1 VNERARTLERIDHA
15 LAEVSAIESALR
27 SARCGH
33 PQAIDRT
40 DLGRRFRAIAHA
52 APGHH
57 AFAPVE
63 ELAGLA
69 VQVTEGTDRN
79 VLLSEQG
86 IEVVQH
92 AADVL
97 SLLLRDM
104 GHQILGRRAAN
115 VAPVAGAL
123 RERLE
128 YMLPPVDPGQP

>member
-1 VNERARTLERIDHA
+1 VSDRAQTLERIDHA

-27 SARCGH
+27 AARRGY
-33 PQAIDRT
+33 PPAIDRS

-52 APGHH
+52 VPEHH
-57 AFAPVE
+57 AFAPVQ

-69 VQVTEGTDRN
+69 EKVTDGADRN

-92 AADVL
+92 TADVL

-115 VAPVAGAL
+115 MAPVAGAL

-128 YMLPPVDPGQP
+128 HLLTPR

>member
-1 VNERARTLERIDHA
+1 MSERAQTLERIDHA
-15 LAEVSAIESALR
+15 LAEVSAIELALR
-27 SARCGH
+27 MAHRGD
-33 PQAIDRT
+33 PPAIDRS

-52 APGHH
+52 VSGHH

-69 VQVTEGTDRN
+69 VRFTEGADRS
-79 VLLSEQG
+79 VLLTEQG

-104 GHQILGRRAAN
+104 GHQILGRRAAT
-115 VAPVAGAL
+115 VAPAAGAL

-128 YMLPPVDPGQP
+128 HMLLTHR